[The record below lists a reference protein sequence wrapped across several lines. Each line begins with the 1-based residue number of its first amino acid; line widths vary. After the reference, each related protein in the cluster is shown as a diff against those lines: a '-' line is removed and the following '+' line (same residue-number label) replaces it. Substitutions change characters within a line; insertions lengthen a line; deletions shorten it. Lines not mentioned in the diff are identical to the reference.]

1 MENKLN
7 PFYETASDFFHFLT
21 EKGNVNS
28 HTRTNYM
35 SWLYFLSKYYEI
47 DVSLTT
53 EKIANIIKSERNAR
67 FKRNIYTTEKDLTN
81 FASALRKYLNFI
93 YSNYTNIIESET
105 DSEIEHISND
115 NKISSTE
122 RTDIIKSRVGQGLF
136 RNKLINYWRGCSVS
150 SFKRLDILV
159 ASHIKPWRN
168 SNNNERLDV
177 YNGLLLLPNYDKL
190 FDKGYISFNGN
201 GNILLSRYIDKE
213 EMSILHINKD
223 MHLIKIEESHKK
235 YLQYHNEYCF
245 IG

>member
-1 MENKLN
+1 M
-7 PFYETASDFFHFLT
+7 
-21 EKGNVNS
+21 
-28 HTRTNYM
+28 
-35 SWLYFLSKYYEI
+35 
-47 DVSLTT
+47 
-53 EKIANIIKSERNAR
+53 
-67 FKRNIYTTEKDLTN
+67 TN

-93 YSNYTNIIESET
+93 NSNYTNIIESET

-190 FDKGYISFNGN
+190 FDKGYISFNGK

-213 EMSILHINKD
+213 EMSILHINKY